1 MKVLYIVLL
10 KTISEEIR
18 VADLTTVFPGLLRAG
33 HIFPPQLKV
42 TREAFKIKILKTQI
56 KI

>member
-18 VADLTTVFPGLLRAG
+18 VADLTFPGLLRAG